1 MERFVSVDPGVT
13 TGVVVLDLYKWWR
26 SDDLYSM
33 LAAMKARV
41 EQEDLSGRVHLP
53 LRQMEVNGPESGQI
67 DEIYR
72 LISGQDKGGITASA
86 VIIEDFILRLGTK
99 DRQLLAPVRLAA
111 RLEDRLYSSGFG
123 GEIVYQTPS
132 DAKSIVTDERL
143 KHWGLWHVGSPH
155 IRDAWRHMIKYLRD
169 NRG

>member
-13 TGVVVLDLYKWWR
+13 TGVVVLDLYNWWR

-33 LAAMKARV
+33 LASLKARV
-41 EQEDLSGRVHLP
+41 EDGVSGGMRC
-53 LRQMEVNGPESGQI
+53 RQMEIHGSEASQI
-67 DEIYR
+67 DEIYG
-72 LISGQDKGGITASA
+72 LIYDGNVAKS

-132 DAKSIVTDERL
+132 DAKSIVTDDRL